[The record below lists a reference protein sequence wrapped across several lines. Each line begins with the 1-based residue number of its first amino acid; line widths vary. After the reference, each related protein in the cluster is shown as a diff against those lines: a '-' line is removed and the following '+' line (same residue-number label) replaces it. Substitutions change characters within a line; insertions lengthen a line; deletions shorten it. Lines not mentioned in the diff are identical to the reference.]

1 MLGKRFDGHINL
13 TLKTFHFSNGFS
25 EASFPFCL
33 PRPICAW
40 RQRLPRSPLAQDWLR
55 GRRNPGSTSVHY
67 KTFAFFKVENSKA
80 LQLSV
85 APVADASTFGRFFK
99 YALGTSGFVPGYA
112 NCTKCGLPSTA
123 SSRKPL
129 EKRKR
134 TRCCKAIKGINLE
147 TSSLIPSLLQGAP
160 NFALSCFLAG
170 VAVLAAQLLLI
181 LASTCSMNPFT
192 FVSSSA
198 SVNLQFD

>member
-40 RQRLPRSPLAQDWLR
+40 RQTLPRSPLAQDWLR

-134 TRCCKAIKGINLE
+134 TRDVVSDTI
-147 TSSLIPSLLQGAP
+147 SSTRRSKLCAFLLP
-160 NFALSCFLAG
+160 CRSCRSSCT
-170 VAVLAAQLLLI
+170 
-181 LASTCSMNPFT
+181 ASFD
-192 FVSSSA
+192 FG
-198 SVNLQFD
+198 VNLFNEPLHLCVFVCICESPV